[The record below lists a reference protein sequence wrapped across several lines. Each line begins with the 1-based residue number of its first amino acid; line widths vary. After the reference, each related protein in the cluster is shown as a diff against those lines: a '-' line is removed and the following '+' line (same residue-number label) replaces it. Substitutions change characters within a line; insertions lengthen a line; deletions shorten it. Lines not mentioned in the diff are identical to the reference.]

1 MKTQAGS
8 VKQHH
13 QEQKQIIISNFNM
26 EEVAF
31 LDASAFICYSTWK
44 IEKILFILGI
54 FLLQLEKKTF
64 FGFGNDTENRSLFK
78 GETKFMY

>member
-31 LDASAFICYSTWK
+31 LDESAFMCCSTWK
-44 IEKILFILGI
+44 IEKILFNLGI
-54 FLLQLEKKTF
+54 FCFNLEKNIF
-64 FGFGNDTENRSLFK
+64 WLWE
-78 GETKFMY
+78 